1 MWKNAKESG
10 EEMKLWP
17 HLIQTAPYK
26 DFTNLSIKQLDM
38 SIKFLHTCTNGGYLW
53 LFFLSIYFK

>member
-38 SIKFLHTCTNGGYLW
+38 SIKSNALMVVISAF
-53 LFFLSIYFK
+53 FFLSIYFK